1 MFKTTALALFLC
13 VLSGPALSQSI
24 NGLVTDE
31 KGNPLSDV
39 HIRISGMGAAAITGA
54 DGVFSLSPA
63 TGERTESDL
72 KLTVSRVGFNAKI
85 VALSPQQLIEGAFIE
100 ITLTPAIYESETMV
114 ITATRTLRDV
124 EDVSIPV
131 SVVSGEEIKRSG
143 SMRLSDILSE
153 QTGMQIVNEHGTGI
167 QVQGF
172 DPDYTLIMIDGNPV
186 IGRTTGTLDLTRI
199 SVRDVEQI
207 EIVKGPSSALWGSDA
222 LAGVI
227 NIITRRSFEPISGGF
242 TTRYGENNTLDLSG
256 SLSLNS
262 ENWSNDI
269 SVNRNSSQ
277 GYSLNPESVSQTVPE
292 FENYTLRYNTT
303 YSFSDRLEIEAGIRY
318 FHESQSNAGAISGEG
333 GTTQILNDEADRQD
347 FIATSSVLYSP
358 VSRLNIE
365 LGWMSSFYD
374 TNSEL
379 RFRESDEIYER
390 TQFSQYFNKPELQ
403 AGYRWGNSHHS
414 MIGTGAIFERL
425 DADRYPDKPDF
436 TTQFLFVQ
444 HSYTPVQDIELT
456 GGLRFDAHSEYSSQ
470 WSPKLSAR
478 FKAADWIQFRAS
490 AGRGFK
496 APEFRQ
502 LFLDFTNSTAGYSVF
517 GQSSVEEGIQ
527 RLQNEG
533 NIDQLLMPVENL
545 NQIRAESSWAVNAG
559 FDIDPVTDVRI
570 RVNIFQNRVN
580 DLIETAPV
588 ARKTNGQLVF
598 TYFNVDEV
606 FTRGLESEIRVR
618 ITDHIRG
625 SVGYQ
630 LLDARRKIEKE
641 LTVQDDRGEVVQR
654 TDISY
659 KPMLNRSRNSGIV
672 KLFYESGSGWGANI
686 RGSFRGRF
694 GLDSNGNG
702 YAEDGEYEQGYTVWN
717 AAVSKEFFGTMTL
730 QAGVDNI
737 HDYKDENQPYL
748 AGRLYYGQ
756 FSINF

>member
-1 MFKTTALALFLC
+1 MFKTLLFSLL
-13 VLSGPALSQSI
+13 LSAVSMSAAAQAVSGI
-24 NGLVTDE
+24 VTDNN
-31 KGNPLSDV
+31 GNPLSDV
-39 HIRISGMGAAAITGA
+39 HVKAG
-54 DGVFSLSPA
+54 
-63 TGERTESDL
+63 TGEASVTNAGGEFTIYFDEFTTDRITMTATRIGYRSEKRTITKSDIAAD
-72 KLTVSRVGFNAKI
+72 KQVSFVLR
-85 VALSPQQLIEGAFIE
+85 Q
-100 ITLTPAIYESETMV
+100 TIYESETMV
-114 ITATRTLRDV
+114 ITATRTMKDI
-124 EDVSIPV
+124 EDASIPV
-131 SVVSGEEIKRSG
+131 SVVSGEEINRSG

-153 QTGMQIVNEHGTGI
+153 QTGMQIVNDHGTGI

-172 DPDYTLIMIDGNPV
+172 YADYRLIMIAGNPV
-186 IGRTTGTLDLTRI
+186 FGRTTGTLDLTRI

-570 RVNIFQNRVN
+570 RVNLFQNRVN

>member
-1 MFKTTALALFLC
+1 
-13 VLSGPALSQSI
+13 
-24 NGLVTDE
+24 
-31 KGNPLSDV
+31 
-39 HIRISGMGAAAITGA
+39 
-54 DGVFSLSPA
+54 
-63 TGERTESDL
+63 
-72 KLTVSRVGFNAKI
+72 
-85 VALSPQQLIEGAFIE
+85 
-100 ITLTPAIYESETMV
+100 
-114 ITATRTLRDV
+114 
-124 EDVSIPV
+124 
-131 SVVSGEEIKRSG
+131 
-143 SMRLSDILSE
+143 
-153 QTGMQIVNEHGTGI
+153 
-167 QVQGF
+167 
-172 DPDYTLIMIDGNPV
+172 
-186 IGRTTGTLDLTRI
+186 
-199 SVRDVEQI
+199 
-207 EIVKGPSSALWGSDA
+207 
-222 LAGVI
+222 
-227 NIITRRSFEPISGGF
+227 
-242 TTRYGENNTLDLSG
+242 
-256 SLSLNS
+256 
-262 ENWSNDI
+262 
-269 SVNRNSSQ
+269 
-277 GYSLNPESVSQTVPE
+277 VSQTVPE

-303 YSFSDRLEIEAGIRY
+303 YSFSDRLDFEAGIRY
-318 FHESQSNAGAISGEG
+318 FHESQSNAGSVSGEG
-333 GTTQILNDEADRQD
+333 GTIQFLDDEADRQD

-456 GGLRFDAHSEYSSQ
+456 GGLRYDAHSEYSSQ

-737 HDYKDENQPYL
+737 YDYKDENQPYL
-748 AGRLYYGQ
+748 AGRLWYGQ
-756 FSINF
+756 VTMNF

>member
-1 MFKTTALALFLC
+1 MFKTLLFSLL
-13 VLSGPALSQSI
+13 LSAVSMSAVAQAVSVF
-24 NGLVTDE
+24 VTDSNS
-31 KGNPLSDV
+31 NPLSDV
-39 HIRISGMGAAAITGA
+39 HVKVGSGEASVTNAGGEFTIYFDELTTDRITMTATRIGYRSEKRTITKSDIAA
-54 DGVFSLSPA
+54 D
-63 TGERTESDL
+63 
-72 KLTVSRVGFNAKI
+72 KQVSFVLR
-85 VALSPQQLIEGAFIE
+85 Q
-100 ITLTPAIYESETMV
+100 TIYESETMV
-114 ITATRTLRDV
+114 ITATRTMKDI
-124 EDVSIPV
+124 EDASIPV
-131 SVVSGEEIKRSG
+131 SVVSGEEINRSG

-153 QTGMQIVNEHGTGI
+153 QTGMQIVNDHGTGI

-456 GGLRFDAHSEYSSQ
+456 GGLRYDAHSEYSSQ
-470 WSPKLSAR
+470 WSLKLSAR

-737 HDYKDENQPYL
+737 YDYKDENQPYL
-748 AGRLYYGQ
+748 AGRLWYGQ
-756 FSINF
+756 VTMNF